1 MKGQSAIEYLM
12 TYGWML
18 LVVAIVGG
26 AIFAMVQG
34 EVVESISGF
43 TGGDI
48 QVDNFG
54 VTSNDNLQLDL
65 RNGAGD
71 SIQVKE
77 INVTDDDGRYTELL
91 AEKSIS
97 VGDSDTMTLAGV
109 QNSNSANTLDVDIT
123 YDVGAL
129 ENMQV
134 SGTVSGGLELIN
146 DSRTLGDSLEVDH
159 FERAGVDD
167 DGSYTFTNGADDPES
182 FNITSDDD
190 DVFFEAREGSNI
202 LRVNDVVERARIYS
216 LNGDGRPNY
225 PSTNDTY
232 SMWFGFDD
240 TELSTTLRFHY
251 NMEDTSNY
259 NDIRIKVDV
268 TENEDSVELHQ
279 VIGGDSTEL
288 HVEDGLEFNSEEEYR
303 MEIKP
308 EEDSQEVRIYT
319 ESGNLFASL
328 DLDSNEV
335 SEYSGFALRSWSD
348 SDNITT
354 YITGLV
360 LDNTID

>member
-129 ENMQV
+129 
-134 SGTVSGGLELIN
+134 
-146 DSRTLGDSLEVDH
+146 
-159 FERAGVDD
+159 
-167 DGSYTFTNGADDPES
+167 
-182 FNITSDDD
+182 
-190 DVFFEAREGSNI
+190 
-202 LRVNDVVERARIYS
+202 
-216 LNGDGRPNY
+216 
-225 PSTNDTY
+225 
-232 SMWFGFDD
+232 
-240 TELSTTLRFHY
+240 
-251 NMEDTSNY
+251 
-259 NDIRIKVDV
+259 
-268 TENEDSVELHQ
+268 
-279 VIGGDSTEL
+279 
-288 HVEDGLEFNSEEEYR
+288 
-303 MEIKP
+303 
-308 EEDSQEVRIYT
+308 
-319 ESGNLFASL
+319 
-328 DLDSNEV
+328 
-335 SEYSGFALRSWSD
+335 
-348 SDNITT
+348 
-354 YITGLV
+354 
-360 LDNTID
+360 